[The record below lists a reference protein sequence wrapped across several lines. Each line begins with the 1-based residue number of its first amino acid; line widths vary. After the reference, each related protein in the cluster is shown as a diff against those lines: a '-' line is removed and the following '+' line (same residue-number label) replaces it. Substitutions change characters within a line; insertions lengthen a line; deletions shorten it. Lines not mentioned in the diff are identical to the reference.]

1 MDKIEF
7 LRQRVE
13 EEKKKNSSKLEEE
26 KLEKEY
32 NELKSKNKL
41 LEKKKSVLYSF
52 QKGAS
57 RIISRI
63 NQGKKKS
70 VPVRIVYKYK
80 PRRRTNFRNNK
91 VMYRPTI
98 RKPMIRKNNDNLFNQ
113 LMRL

>member
-13 EEKKKNSSKLEEE
+13 EEKKKNDSKLEEE
-26 KLEKEY
+26 KLEREY

-41 LEKKKSVLYSF
+41 LEKKKGFVNRF
-52 QKGAS
+52 
-57 RIISRI
+57 ISRI
-63 NQGKKKS
+63 NQGKKKN

-80 PRRRTNFRNNK
+80 PRRRTNFRSTR

-98 RKPMIRKNNDNLFNQ
+98 RKPMIKRTNDNLFNQ